1 MARDALLTGLR
12 CHTGDLRVH
21 ADIVEGASN
30 NRQGDRSY
38 LDAAVGGSVEVMT
51 LAGRYGTNDQPDD
64 EYQRSNFHLLTSET
78 HIPQG

>member
-1 MARDALLTGLR
+1 
-12 CHTGDLRVH
+12 
-21 ADIVEGASN
+21 
-30 NRQGDRSY
+30 
-38 LDAAVGGSVEVMT
+38 MT